1 MLSDKENTQKVLK
14 LIKMLYEKGVD
25 SRKDSLYVKEEVIRM
40 MKDSSY
46 RKTIYPEEYNWQNVV
61 KLLKKMELKKAFW
74 HMINLYE
81 TDTVHRKIILGTFL
95 LYDSLMEMDK
105 ILLSSY
111 YTCAFTDPKVYRIKN
126 NKPDIYRPD
135 LLEKELK

>member
-1 MLSDKENTQKVLK
+1 
-14 LIKMLYEKGVD
+14 
-25 SRKDSLYVKEEVIRM
+25 M

-61 KLLKKMELKKAFW
+61 KLLKRMELKKAFW
-74 HMINLYE
+74 DMINLYE

-111 YTCAFTDPKVYRIKN
+111 YTYAFTDPKIYRIKN

-135 LLEKELK
+135 LLEKELNTTREIVQRIWLYRKQKAQK